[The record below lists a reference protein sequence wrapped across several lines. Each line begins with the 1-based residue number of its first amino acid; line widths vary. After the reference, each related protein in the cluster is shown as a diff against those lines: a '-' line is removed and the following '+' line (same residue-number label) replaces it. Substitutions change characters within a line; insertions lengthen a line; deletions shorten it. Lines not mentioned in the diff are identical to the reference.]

1 MSHRVLRLALPLAL
15 MAVCPPLQATD
26 VGGQLGVTSDYVFR
40 GISQSNGRPAM
51 QAGARVDGAG
61 GFYGSVWASRVD
73 FPSVRDARAE
83 IDYVLGARQPLGADW
98 VGELSATWFT
108 YSGASELNYLEWIAS
123 ATWRDRRWV
132 ALGVSNDVFATGRSG
147 VYANAGL
154 RVPLDDAMRLE
165 IAAGYYWLDHAY
177 ARSYAHAQA
186 AVVWQARPKLELRLS
201 GHLTDQNARRVFGEL
216 ADPRLEASL
225 QASF

>member
-1 MSHRVLRLALPLAL
+1 MSHRVLRPALPFAL
-15 MAVCPPLQATD
+15 LAVCHPLQAAD
-26 VGGQLGVTSDYVFR
+26 VGNQLALASDYVFR
-40 GISQSNGRPAM
+40 GISQANGRPAM
-51 QAGARVDGAG
+51 QAGARVDGED

-73 FPSVRDARAE
+73 FPSVPDARAE
-83 IDYVLGARQPLGADW
+83 VDYVLGIRQPLSADW
-98 VGELSATWFT
+98 VGELNATWFT
-108 YSGASELNYLEWIAS
+108 YAGASELNYLEWIAT
-123 ATWRDRRWV
+123 ATWRDLRWV

-154 RVPLDDAMRLE
+154 RVPLNDATRLE
-165 IAAGYYWLDHAY
+165 FAAGYYWLDHDY

-186 AVVWQARPKLELRLS
+186 TVAWQLHPKLELRLS
-201 GHLTDQNARRVFGEL
+201 GHLTDHNARVMFGDL